1 MLEELRMI
9 STLNG
14 LPVEERVFV
23 FVCAAFGPEC
33 VKAKAVEKYADVLK
47 GLMLKVDEAGY
58 QRRLLGVMEF
68 LCAVKHPELRR
79 FFPVLLKQL
88 YEEEVVDEAVFLE
101 WDEEE
106 GQRTD
111 YTRRELTDDMVPTHG
126 TGIGVQGV
134 RVVQGLTVVCCA
146 LCGVLCRW
154 WVCVARRR
162 SS

>member
-23 FVCAAFGPEC
+23 FVCAAFGAEC
-33 VKAKAVEKYADVLK
+33 VKSKAVEKYADVLK
-47 GLMLKVDEAGY
+47 GLMLKVDEAAY

-88 YEEEVVDEAVFLE
+88 YEEEVVEEAVFLE

-106 GQRTD
+106 GQRTEF
-111 YTRRELTDDMVPTHG
+111 TRRELTDDMVPPHTYTLMSHNHEAAQC
-126 TGIGVQGV
+126 VQEV
-134 RVVQGLTVVCCA
+134 KIV
-146 LCGVLCRW
+146 
-154 WVCVARRR
+154 
-162 SS
+162 